1 VGIEYAFRVQGRLS
15 PDVVAALE
23 PLRPSRTATETELRG
38 VVADQAALHGLLAR
52 FDALGVEIVE
62 LIRLPTPQ

>member
-1 VGIEYAFRVQGRLS
+1 VSFECAFRVQGRLS
-15 PDVVAALE
+15 PDVLAALE
-23 PLRPSRTATETELRG
+23 PLRPARAATETELRG

-62 LIRLPTPQ
+62 FIRLPAPR